1 MFLRV
6 ARHTNN
12 LKKIEDFYV
21 YILGFELLGGFEKH
35 NNYDGIFIGK
45 SGLDWHFEFTQSD
58 TKASHS
64 FDEDDII
71 VLYPKTI
78 SSYNE
83 LINKL
88 THNTISTIAPVNP
101 YWKENGKMIQD
112 PDGYRIVISSLKAII
127 NKIE

>member
-1 MFLRV
+1 MFLRI
-6 ARHTNN
+6 ARHTND

-21 YILGFELLGGFEKH
+21 DILGFELLGGFEKH
-35 NNYDGIFIGK
+35 HNYDGIFIGK
-45 SGLDWHFEFTQSD
+45 SGLDWHFEFTQSNV
-58 TKASHS
+58 KANHS

-78 SSYNE
+78 LTYNE

-88 THNTISTIAPVNP
+88 AYNKIPTIEPANP
-101 YWKENGKMIQD
+101 FWRENGKMIQD

-127 NKIE
+127 NEIE